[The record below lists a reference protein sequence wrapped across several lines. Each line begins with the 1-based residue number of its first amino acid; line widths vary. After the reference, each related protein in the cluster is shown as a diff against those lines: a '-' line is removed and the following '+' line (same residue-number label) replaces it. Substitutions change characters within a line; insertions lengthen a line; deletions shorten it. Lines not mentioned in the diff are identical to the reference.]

1 MMKKWLIW
9 FMAAAM
15 AFLPLMA
22 EAEDVP
28 YLSYSSQDGS
38 ISFLYPDTWTLLSQ
52 ENLDTVLD
60 IAQNMEELSGL
71 MDTARAQIEQYGMIL
86 LMSEDYLSNINL
98 ILQNVDAEMTSD
110 LLLAAAPSIQT
121 SINSSISRVSFD
133 SDPEIMDINGRP
145 ALVIQYGYTVA
156 GVELFGVQVYMAVG
170 TQLCLCTLTTS
181 VQDASD
187 ELEAMGVI
195 LGSFQLV

>member
-15 AFLPLMA
+15 VFLPLMA
-22 EAEDVP
+22 EAEDAP
-28 YLSYSSQDGS
+28 YLSYVSQDGS

-98 ILQNVDAEMTSD
+98 ILQNVGAEMTSD

-121 SINSSISRVSFD
+121 SISSSVSGVSFD

-156 GVELFGVQVYMAVG
+156 GVDLFGVQVYMAVD

-187 ELEAMGVI
+187 DLEAMGVI

>member
-22 EAEDVP
+22 EAEDAP
-28 YLSYSSQDGS
+28 YLSYVSQDGS

-98 ILQNVDAEMTSD
+98 ILQNVGAEMTSD

-121 SINSSISRVSFD
+121 SISSSISGVSFD

-145 ALVIQYGYTVA
+145 ALLIQYGYVVS
-156 GVELFGVQVYMAVG
+156 GVELFGVQVYMSVG